1 MEQLQMIDTV
11 KSIAQK
17 DENVSAVLM
26 YGSFTKG
33 EGDRYSD
40 IEFYIFLKEKE
51 TFPAEDWVSQIHPV
65 AMYFTNEYGSEV
77 AVFENMIRGEFHFLT
92 TDEIKIIKSWEG
104 FVAFSDFDT
113 MSLVD
118 KDGLL
123 ADTLHQI
130 KIKSPDRTTNNN
142 ILWLSQSLLNVL
154 LTTNSLIKRE
164 EFAHAYHSLVAVQR
178 YLLWLIRIATKQIQ
192 HWESSTKS
200 LEKDIDKDW
209 YLEFKRTTSD
219 LDPENMKTA
228 FQSSLVLSEKLFD
241 NLNVELKLKQLLKR
255 IERFR

>member
-26 YGSFTKG
+26 YGPFTKG
-33 EGDRYSD
+33 EGDWYSD

-92 TDEIKIIKSWEG
+92 MDEIKIIKSWEG
-104 FVAFSDFDT
+104 FVAFSDFDK
-113 MSLVD
+113 MKLVD

-130 KIKSPDRTTNNN
+130 KIKSPDRATNDN

-154 LTTNSLIKRE
+154 LTTNNLIKRE
-164 EFAHAYHSLVAVQR
+164 EFAHAYHSLVIVQK
-178 YLLWLIRIATKQIQ
+178 YLLWLIRIATNQTR
-192 HWESSTKS
+192 HWESPTKS
-200 LEKDIDKDW
+200 LEKDIDKGW
-209 YLEFKRTTSD
+209 YSEFKRTTSD
-219 LDPENMKTA
+219 LDLENIKIA
-228 FQSSLVLSEKLFD
+228 FQNSLELSEKLFD
-241 NLNVELKLKQLLKR
+241 KLNVELKLKQILKR
-255 IERFR
+255 IG